1 MKSKLLLIT
10 SVFLLSFNAVADGKR
25 ATRVTL
31 HQLINNP
38 ALYAVT
44 AFCSNH
50 NPIQDGNCDLNP
62 GTSMEVNVR
71 EKSTDKVI
79 IYRITAHNNEDHYIC
94 DKVGATKRGYAA
106 TFEDVVYNET
116 SYTEDICTSVSTIG
130 QTDTRSGV
138 TVTETV
144 DGLYIQ
150 FKNEGGQWDPETYP
164 QEGQSVFVDFSAVE

>member
-1 MKSKLLLIT
+1 MRSKILLIT
-10 SVFLLSFNAVADGKR
+10 SICLLSFNAVADGKR

-38 ALYAVT
+38 DLYAVT

-62 GTSMEVNVR
+62 STTMEVNVR
-71 EKSTDKVI
+71 EKSSNKTR
-79 IYRITAHNNEDHYIC
+79 IYEITANNNIDSYIC

-106 TFEDVVYNET
+106 TFKDIL
-116 SYTEDICTSVSTIG
+116 YTEDVCTSVSTIG

-144 DGLYIQ
+144 DGVYIQ
-150 FKNEGGQWDPETYP
+150 FKNEGGQWDSQDYP
-164 QEGQSVFVDFSAVE
+164 QSGQSIFVDFSAVE